1 MQLKMWF
8 QQSRNEWLPELF
20 RTHYEKHPITITIGA
35 ASIVLV
41 IDYLTGK
48 HVLFPILYAI
58 PVGLAAWKLRKRLA
72 CLTAILLPVIRVSF
86 NYPWKETISTPDAM
100 INATI
105 RIVALLVY
113 GYLIYR
119 IAWQT
124 NALER
129 QVQVLTGILP
139 ICSYCKKIRN
149 ENGNYEQIEKYVME
163 RSSASFSHG
172 ICPDCARKM
181 YPDFFKE
188 KG

>member
-1 MQLKMWF
+1 MNRFLT
-8 QQSRNEWLPELF
+8 PF
-20 RTHYEKHPITITIGA
+20 RTPYQKHPDTIAIIA

-48 HVLFPILYAI
+48 HVQFPILYAI
-58 PVGLAAWKLRKRLA
+58 PVGLAAWKLRKRLT
-72 CLTAILLPVIRVSF
+72 CLIAILLPIIRVSF

-105 RIVALLVY
+105 RVVALLAY

-129 QVQVLTGILP
+129 KVQVLEGILP
-139 ICSYCKKIRN
+139 ICSFCKKIRN
-149 ENGNYEQIEKYVME
+149 DKGEYEQIEKYVSE

-172 ICPDCARKM
+172 ICQDCARKM
-181 YPDFFKE
+181 YPEFYKE
-188 KG
+188 